1 MYRFSSLV
9 KQNKKAKICF
19 VIHITGE
26 RKLFFYIYAVIVKQK
41 KKALL
46 ITTPATALM
55 LAAGVIPLV
64 PFDSLPMSFTAMTF
78 TVLSPV
84 GNAGQNL
91 APPVSEI
98 VAGEDADFSSSLQ
111 LLADRGNNFVPM
123 AESALGGAI
132 TIGQEVLLT
141 TINSPMHQ
149 EIYMLDS
156 NWCKMLGGKE
166 GVDCGLELQMLVH
179 RIKYKIWA
187 KDHE

>member
-1 MYRFSSLV
+1 M
-9 KQNKKAKICF
+9 
-19 VIHITGE
+19 
-26 RKLFFYIYAVIVKQK
+26 IVKQK

-55 LAAGVIPLV
+55 LAAGVIPLI